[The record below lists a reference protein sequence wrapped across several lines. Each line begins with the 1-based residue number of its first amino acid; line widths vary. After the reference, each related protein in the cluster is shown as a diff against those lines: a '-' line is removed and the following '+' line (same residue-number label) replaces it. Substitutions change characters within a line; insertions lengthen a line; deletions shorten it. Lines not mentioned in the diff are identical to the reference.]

1 MDMINEIDD
10 IDDAALLAPILVAAL
25 SKMGAFGREG
35 AEALIDEMEGRGN
48 EFEEED
54 RGNVGEAV
62 SWLSTEVSE
71 RMDFAVG

>member
-1 MDMINEIDD
+1 MDIINEIDD

-35 AEALIDEMEGRGN
+35 AEALIDEMEGRGD